1 MKKIFILSLGLIP
14 LSLNAQVIGEQRSI
28 LSLTSSCYQK
38 KPDIFGSSVLI
49 AASAFAEKSQI
60 GIYGENRF
68 MVKPLS
74 PVRVVM
80 CMPVGK
86 GGIAFSGNYLG
97 VNWMHLYGLSAGH
110 GLKLTNKLGIGLKI
124 DGGIFSVSHAEKL
137 KMIGYQGGIIY
148 QLSEKTIGG
157 FHFSNKRYLL
167 SNKFNSPPGSYAV
180 NAGIGH
186 QINPSIFISCEII
199 KETDKPVSI
208 APNLSWN
215 MNSVINLKAGLMP
228 PLNDGYIGIG
238 WDRKKQGFFI
248 GISSHAYLGF
258 SGAISYT
265 YEIK

>member
-28 LSLTSSCYQK
+28 LSLTSSGYQK
-38 KPDIFGSSVLI
+38 KPDVFSSAALI
-49 AASAFAEKSQI
+49 ASSAFAEKSQV

-74 PVRVVM
+74 PIRFAM
-80 CMPVGK
+80 CMPVGN
-86 GGIAFSGNYLG
+86 GGISFSGNYLG
-97 VNWMHLYGLSAGH
+97 VNGMHLYGLSAGH

-124 DGGIFSVSHAEKL
+124 DAGIFSVSNAEKL
-137 KMIGYQGGIIY
+137 KTIGYQGGIIY

-167 SNKFNSPPGSYAV
+167 SNKFNSPPGAYAV

-199 KETDKPVSI
+199 KETDKPVAI
-208 APNLSWN
+208 APNLSWII
-215 MNSVINLKAGLMP
+215 NSAINLKAGLMP
-228 PLNDGYIGIG
+228 PMNDGYIGIG
-238 WDRKKQGFFI
+238 WNRKKQGFFI

-258 SGAISYT
+258 SGAISYI
-265 YEIK
+265 YDIK